1 MDGQSALVP
10 AVMLPMALLNPVY
23 HRILCGGRK
32 QKKKRGNENDEECIA
47 RVRDEDAAT
56 AAA

>member
-32 QKKKRGNENDEECIA
+32 QKKKEEMKMTKNA
-47 RVRDEDAAT
+47 LPE
-56 AAA
+56 